1 VTFVGAVFDWGKSR
15 MKMRS
20 LCKTLMMGIAMMAS
34 GMTVPTV
41 AFAQADCACIVP
53 AGPDGLPTG
62 SITGASGQVQ
72 VSQTTGFAP
81 GGAGSP
87 LQVGS
92 QVIVG
97 PQSSASIS
105 VGGSCNL
112 QIQQNS
118 DVVLEALDGDIC
130 VRVSDSSGQTA
141 GGPNNNAVGV
151 VLGLGAIGGIVALAV
166 SDSDSVSD

>member
-1 VTFVGAVFDWGKSR
+1 
-15 MKMRS
+15 
-20 LCKTLMMGIAMMAS
+20 MMGIAMMAS